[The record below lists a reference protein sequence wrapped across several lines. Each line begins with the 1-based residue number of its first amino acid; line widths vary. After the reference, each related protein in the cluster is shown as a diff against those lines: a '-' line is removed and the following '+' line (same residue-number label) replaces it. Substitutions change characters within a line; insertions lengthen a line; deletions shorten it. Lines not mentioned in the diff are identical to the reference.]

1 VSTSC
6 HPAQVELLDSGW
18 GEHTEQ
24 GARILRFE
32 ADGARPARYG
42 EHSRGVRSGAAVA
55 FFLGERG
62 DADGVA
68 RELFGRRLQPWE
80 YAGLAG
86 APDDAL
92 VEVGTLGRWLY
103 LELSGPPEQAYRAFQ
118 LVLRVGRSL
127 VVANDGFHIF
137 RKRQQGR
144 GLGIGVFARQL
155 DHARRLGICRIETV
169 AGRRSNENGYYTW
182 PRFGFDGRLPPSIRE
197 SLPAGL
203 NHCQSVLDVMDR
215 EAGRD
220 WWRAHGIS
228 MPVTFDV
235 TSRSRSW
242 VVFRRYLREGLG
254 RGSD

>member
-1 VSTSC
+1 M
-6 HPAQVELLDSGW
+6 Q
-18 GEHTEQ
+18 
-24 GARILRFE
+24 RFE
-32 ADGARPARYG
+32 AAGSPALSAREYG
-42 EHSRGVRSGAAVA
+42 PGLRSGAAVV
-55 FFLGERG
+55 FFRGEREN
-62 DADGVA
+62 ADEA
-68 RELFGRRLQPWE
+68 ACQLFGRRLEAWE

-86 APDDAL
+86 APDDAM
-92 VEVGTLGRWLY
+92 VEVGTLGGWLY
-103 LELSGPPEQAYRAFQ
+103 LELSSPPGQAYRTFQ
-118 LVLRVGRSL
+118 LVLRVRQSL
-127 VVANDGFHIF
+127 VLANDGFQILS
-137 RKRQQGR
+137 KRQQRR
-144 GLGIGVFARQL
+144 GLGLRVFARQL

-197 SLPAGL
+197 SLPPGL
-203 NHCQSVLDVMDR
+203 DRCQSVLDVMDR

-254 RGSD
+254 RGAD